1 MSDNSGHTKGNIALH
16 LAVSKL
22 LEAGYNV
29 YPNSEYHGQFD
40 IVIESRKT
48 KKLLRAD
55 VKSLNYVDTKK
66 TRISGATLRANQRGY
81 PDDGIVFLIVDSDG
95 CMWIQG
101 HISQS
106 TPREK
111 RLEESMKKLGM

>member
-16 LAVSKL
+16 FAVSKL

-48 KKLLRAD
+48 
-55 VKSLNYVDTKK
+55 
-66 TRISGATLRANQRGY
+66 TLRANQKDY
-81 PDDGIVFLIVDSDG
+81 PDDGIVFLVVDADG

>member
-16 LAVSKL
+16 LAGSKL

-40 IVIESRKT
+40 IIIESRKT

-66 TRISGATLRANQRGY
+66 TRISGATLRANQRDY
-81 PDDGIVFLIVDSDG
+81 PDDGIVFLIVDADG

-111 RLEESMKKLGM
+111 RLEESKKK

>member
-16 LAVSKL
+16 FAVSKL

-55 VKSLNYVDTKK
+55 VKSLNYIDTKK
-66 TRISGATLRANQRGY
+66 TRISGATLRANQKDY
-81 PDDGIVFLIVDSDG
+81 PDDGIVFLVVDADG